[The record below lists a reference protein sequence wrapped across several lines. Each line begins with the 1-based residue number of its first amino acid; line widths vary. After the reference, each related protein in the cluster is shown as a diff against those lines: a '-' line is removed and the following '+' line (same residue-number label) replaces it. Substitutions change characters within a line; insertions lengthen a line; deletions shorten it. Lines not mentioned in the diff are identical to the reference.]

1 MHELSIAMSIVD
13 TAIRELDKYPEMEID
28 TIELE
33 IGKLSGVEMT
43 AFEFAWPLA
52 IKDTPLERAER
63 ITHHI
68 EGEAVCQDCGASF
81 EKTQLFDPC
90 PNCGSYFHEIR
101 KGKELL
107 IKSISVIE
115 RAAVKP

>member
-13 TAIRELDKYPEMEID
+13 TAIRELDKYPGMEVD

-52 IKDTPLERAER
+52 IKNTPLEEAQM
-63 ITHHI
+63 IIHHTD
-68 EGEAVCQDCGASF
+68 GEATCLDCGESF
-81 EKTQLFDPC
+81 RKTQLFDPC
-90 PNCGSYFHEIR
+90 TQCGSYFHEIQR
-101 KGKELL
+101 GKELL
-107 IKSISVIE
+107 IKSIAIVE
-115 RAAVKP
+115 GAAIKN